1 MARDIVRYYPGNHTN
16 QRLWLLG
23 VTLAKLAIFGAI
35 MALVF

>member
-1 MARDIVRYYPGNHTN
+1 MPDYGYYYPGNH
-16 QRLWLLG
+16 RAAWLWPLV